1 MPVWSDMGPVGLCF
15 WCAGRLKTGTPPRID
30 GRTIDWDVLEEQGSD
45 SPPRA
50 FSYLNKGG
58 VRLKDSLIKVRRLLP
73 FGLTVREVG
82 LTVREGGQ
90 CHS

>member
-1 MPVWSDMGPVGLCF
+1 
-15 WCAGRLKTGTPPRID
+15 LKTGTPPRID

-58 VRLKDSLIKVRRLLP
+58 VRLKDSLIKVRRLL
-73 FGLTVREVG
+73 LSWTY
-82 LTVREGGQ
+82 TEGRGIVSLIGIIRMKA
-90 CHS
+90 C